1 MSINKYRQ
9 PQPTRLAFAVAS
21 ITTLLAFASTPLQ
34 AQQPTEEIMVTGSR
48 ISRDVGFSSPV
59 PVTAINTEELRMF
72 DPGLGVSQQLENLP
86 QFFNNVSSD
95 NIANRVTADV
105 GQSQLN
111 MRGMGGNR
119 TLVLLDGLRVVPS
132 DRRSSVSVDYLP
144 STLMQ
149 RVDVVT
155 GGASAAYGS
164 DALAGVTNFVLNR
177 NFTGLDIRTSTGIN
191 EEGDGEFN
199 RASVTFGDDFLD
211 RLPGDGLD
219 VSHVGRGGV
228 GHDGGGV
235 AVDQDD
241 LVALL
246 AQRLAG
252 LHARVIKL
260 TGLADDDR
268 AGANDQDTFDVATLG
283 HILECSLLFDGDATW
298 RCNDGDNSAWACR

>member
-1 MSINKYRQ
+1 MFKGKNSPGRKQLALAISAATAIIIYTNQ
-9 PQPTRLAFAVAS
+9 AFA
-21 ITTLLAFASTPLQ
+21 Q
-34 AQQPTEEIMVTGSR
+34 APTVEEIQITGSR
-48 ISRDVGFSSPV
+48 INRDVGFESPV
-59 PVTAINTEELRMF
+59 PVTSLNVEELSMF

-86 QFFNNVSSD
+86 QFFSNVSSD

-177 NFTGLDIRTSTGIN
+177 NFTGLDLSFSSGVN
-191 EEGDGEFN
+191 EEGDGDFS
-199 RASVTFGDDFLD
+199 RGSVTF
-211 RLPGDGLD
+211 
-219 VSHVGRGGV
+219 
-228 GHDGGGV
+228 
-235 AVDQDD
+235 
-241 LVALL
+241 
-246 AQRLAG
+246 
-252 LHARVIKL
+252 
-260 TGLADDDR
+260 
-268 AGANDQDTFDVATLG
+268 
-283 HILECSLLFDGDATW
+283 
-298 RCNDGDNSAWACR
+298 

>member
-21 ITTLLAFASTPLQ
+21 ITTLLAFTSTPLQ

-211 RLPGDGLD
+211 DTLHVFGAAEVRVNDAFRRNNADWDVRQGYVMNPEWAAWRARTPATGPGAVPNSAAPVPLRLTRG
-219 VSHVGRGGV
+219 HVYD
-228 GHDGGGV
+228 HSFPN
-235 AVDQDD
+235 
-241 LVALL
+241 
-246 AQRLAG
+246 
-252 LHARVIKL
+252 
-260 TGLADDDR
+260 T
-268 AGANDQDTFDVATLG
+268 G
-283 HILECSLLFDGDATW
+283 HIIQPG
-298 RCNDGDNSAWACR
+298 SALHRQQ